1 MGDPLAWDRDG
12 RDWPN
17 RAASRFVEA
26 GGIHWHV
33 QQLGQGPVLL
43 LLHGTGAATHS
54 WRDLAPRLAQHFT
67 VVAPDLPGH
76 GFTRSPDDSSL
87 SLPGMAAAVRAL
99 LDVLAIRP
107 DLVAG
112 HSAGAAVLIR
122 MALDGMIAPRGI
134 VSINGALI
142 PFRGVAGHT
151 FAPIARVLAANTLTA
166 RLFAWWAEGHG
177 PIRGILN
184 STGSTITADGEAL
197 YARLARNPGHVHAAL
212 TMMASWDLA
221 PLTAE
226 LPRLDVPLLLIAGGR
241 DGTVPPDESFQAR
254 DLVPGARVV
263 CLRTLGHLAHEEKP
277 AEIAGLIDEF
287 WGEVGPDDR

>member
-1 MGDPLAWDRDG
+1 MSDPLAWDRDG

-17 RAASRFVEA
+17 RAASRFVEV

-54 WRDLAPRLAQHFT
+54 WRDLAPRLAPHFT

-87 SLPGMAAAVRAL
+87 SLPGMAAAVHAL
-99 LDVLAIRP
+99 LDALAIRP

-122 MALDGMIAPRGI
+122 MALDGMIGPRGI

-166 RLFAWWAEGHG
+166 RLFAWWAEGRG
-177 PIRGILN
+177 PIRGILA
-184 STGSTITADGEAL
+184 STGSTITTDGEAL

-226 LPRLDVPLLLIAGGR
+226 LPRLAVPLLLIAGGR

-287 WGEVGPDDR
+287 WGEVGPEVR

>member
-1 MGDPLAWDRDG
+1 MSDRLAWERDG

-17 RAASRFVEA
+17 RSASRFVEA

-33 QQLGQGPVLL
+33 QQTGQGPVLL

-54 WRDLAPRLAQHFT
+54 FAGMLPRLAETFT

-76 GFTRSPDDSSL
+76 GFTRTNDDSSL

-99 LDVLAIRP
+99 LDGLGTEPV
-107 DLVAG
+107 LVAG

-122 MALDGMIAPRGI
+122 MAIDGTLTPRGI
-134 VSINGALI
+134 VSINGALM

-151 FAPIARVLAANTLTA
+151 FAPIARVLASNTLTA
-166 RLFAWWAEGHG
+166 RAFAWWAEGRG

-184 STGSTITADGEAL
+184 STGSTISAEGEEL
-197 YARLARNPGHVHAAL
+197 YARLARNPHHVHAAL
-212 TMMASWDLA
+212 VMMANWDLER
-221 PLTAE
+221 LTAD
-226 LPRLDVPLLLIAGGR
+226 LPRLAVPLLLIAGGR

-254 DLVPGARVV
+254 DRVPGSRVV

-277 AEIAGLIDEF
+277 AEISGLVSEF
-287 WGEVGPDDR
+287 WGEVGPQAG